1 MLIGDNGKWQEQSEK
16 VLAIFYICCFI
27 RKKRVLCIY
36 DDLEGGLV
44 MQKNTQA
51 LMEKIGI
58 KELFDI
64 PHGKLQGSTVLA
76 TNGKENL
83 TVSQLMNAATYFIKF
98 IEENFDVNEYKY
110 SITII
115 YLKSVQLV
123 LNNRNA
129 EKPTKEDVHIII
141 DVMHEIADIRSKS
154 DSEKKLNEEI
164 AIALNCLIETL
175 K

>member
-1 MLIGDNGKWQEQSEK
+1 MMNKS
-16 VLAIFYICCFI
+16 
-27 RKKRVLCIY
+27 
-36 DDLEGGLV
+36 
-44 MQKNTQA
+44 TQA

-64 PHGKLQGSTVLA
+64 PHGKLKGSTVLA

-83 TVSQLMNAATYFIKF
+83 TVSQLMNAAAYFIKF
-98 IEENFDVNEYKY
+98 IKDNFDVNEYKY
-110 SITII
+110 SVTII

-123 LNNRNA
+123 LNNRSA
-129 EKPTKEDVHIII
+129 EKPTKEDAHIII
-141 DVMHEIADIRSKS
+141 DVLHEIADIHAKS

-164 AIALNCLIETL
+164 AVALNCLIETL